1 MKPETIKSFRES
13 RGWNQQKLAEEL
25 GIDQATV
32 SRIERGAAQP
42 SGPVAR
48 LLERIMSTTA
58 EDAERAA

>member
-1 MKPETIKSFRES
+1 MTPEAIKSFRES
-13 RGWNQQKLAEEL
+13 RTWSQQRLAEEL

-48 LLERIMSTTA
+48 LLERMMNA
-58 EDAERAA
+58 PEGEAA